1 MRYGYYP
8 GCSLGCT
15 ARPYGTSTKAI
26 AGPLGLELE
35 EIEDWNCCGATE
47 YIALNKTAA
56 YALIGRNLALAAKQD
71 NLEQLITPCNACY
84 LNLKKTDYYMGKSPK
99 VAKLTNEALAAGGLS
114 YKPGSLTIRH
124 LIDIVINDIGYDAI
138 ADKVVRPLKGLRLAP
153 YYGCLI
159 TRPEIS
165 EKPLDDF
172 EQPTF
177 MDKLLAT
184 LGADVVDFPLKTQC
198 CGGHMTQ
205 IDTEAGH
212 PLIHNILHNADENN
226 ADAIVTLCPMCHL
239 NLDAYQTHVIR
250 HFKTT
255 YKIPVM
261 YFTQMMGLAFG
272 IEPKE
277 LGIGQEFVSAA
288 GMIKKIGTESEV
300 QEPAKPR
307 RKKDDK
313 SLPMPGKRVEG

>member
-15 ARPYGTSTKAI
+15 ARPYGTSTEAI
-26 AGPLGLELE
+26 VGLLGIELE
-35 EIEDWNCCGATE
+35 EVEDWNCCGATE
-47 YIALNKTAA
+47 YFSLNKAAA
-56 YALIGRNLALAAKQD
+56 YALVGRNLALASSQD
-71 NLEQLITPCNACY
+71 NIEQLTTPCNACY
-84 LNLKKTDYYMGKSPK
+84 LNLKKTDYYMGKYPK
-99 VAKLTNEALAAGGLS
+99 LDKLTNEALAAGGLS
-114 YKPGSLTIRH
+114 YTPGSLRIRH
-124 LIDIVINDIGYDAI
+124 LIDIIINDVGYDSL
-138 ADKVVRPLKGLRLAP
+138 ADKVVRPLTGVRLAP

-165 EKPLDDF
+165 EEPLDDF

-177 MDKLLAT
+177 LDKLLAT
-184 LGADVVDFPLKTQC
+184 LGADVADYPLKTQC

-212 PLIHNILHNADENN
+212 PLIHNLLQNANENN

-250 HFKTT
+250 HFDTT
-255 YKIPVM
+255 FKIPVL
-261 YFTQMMGLAFG
+261 YFTQMIGLALG

-288 GMIKKIGTESEV
+288 EMIKKIGTEPEV
-300 QEPAKPR
+300 PEPVKPR
-307 RKKDDK
+307 RKKEDK